1 MGKVIEIDEL
11 KKIRT
16 ELKKLKKKVVFTNGV
31 FDILHRGHIEY
42 LNKARRLGD
51 VMIVGVN
58 SDASVKR
65 IKGSKRP
72 IVPENDRA
80 FIIANLKSVDYVC
93 IFEEDTPL
101 NLIKELLPDV
111 LIKGA
116 DWDKNDIVGKDIVE
130 KSGGYVETIEF
141 VPQKSTTSIIE
152 TIIERYCKE

>member
-72 IVPENDRA
+72 IVTENDRA

-116 DWDKNDIVGKDIVE
+116 DWDKNNIVGKDIVE

-141 VPQKSTTSIIE
+141 IPQKSTTSIIE